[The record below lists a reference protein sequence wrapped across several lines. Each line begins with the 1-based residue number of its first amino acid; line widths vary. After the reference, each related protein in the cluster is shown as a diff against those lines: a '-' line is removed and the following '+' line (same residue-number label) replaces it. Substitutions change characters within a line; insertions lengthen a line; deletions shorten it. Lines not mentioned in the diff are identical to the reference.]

1 MRVLIADDNP
11 SMRQMI
17 RTIIQPVAEEIF
29 ECADGSEAVET
40 YQRIDPDWVLM
51 DFEMPK
57 LDGLQAIRQIMAR
70 NPQAQI
76 MLITQHDDDDLRV
89 AAKEAGAAAMVLK
102 DNLFDLRLRASK
114 DAI

>member
-1 MRVLIADDNP
+1 MRLLIADDNP

-29 ECADGSEAVET
+29 ECEDGREAVET
-40 YQRIDPDWVLM
+40 YQQIDPDWVLM
-51 DFEMPK
+51 DFEMPR
-57 LDGLQAIRQIMAR
+57 LDGLEAIRQIIER

-76 MLITQHDDDDLRV
+76 LLITQHDDDDLRI
-89 AAKEAGAAAMVLK
+89 AAKEAGATAMVLK

>member
-29 ECADGSEAVET
+29 ECEDGREAVET
-40 YQRIDPDWVLM
+40 YQQIYPDWVLM
-51 DFEMPK
+51 DFEMPR
-57 LDGLQAIRQIMAR
+57 LDGLQAIRQIIAR
-70 NPQAQI
+70 NPNARI
-76 MLITQHDDDDLRV
+76 MLITQHDDDDLRI
-89 AAKEAGAAAMVLK
+89 AAKEAGATAMVLK